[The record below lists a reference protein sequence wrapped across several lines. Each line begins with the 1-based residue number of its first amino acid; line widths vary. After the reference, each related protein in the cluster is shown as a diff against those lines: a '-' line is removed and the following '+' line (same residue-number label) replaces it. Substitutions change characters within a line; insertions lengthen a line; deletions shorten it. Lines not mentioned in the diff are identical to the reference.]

1 MAARKKTVIDPSAD
15 LRRDPAEELLSV
27 STETKPKAG
36 YSRFNIFL
44 SKESVP
50 AFEDFKIYAKS
61 IGMSVS
67 ELVNVFIAQTVED
80 HAEEIEEAKSR
91 FAEARKHYTK

>member
-1 MAARKKTVIDPSAD
+1 MAARKKTVIDPTAD
-15 LRRDPAEELLSV
+15 LRRDPAEELL
-27 STETKPKAG
+27 TAGTKARKG
-36 YSRFNIFL
+36 YTRFNIFL
-44 SKESVP
+44 SEESVP

>member
-1 MAARKKTVIDPSAD
+1 MAKRIKVDPSAN
-15 LRRDPAEELLSV
+15 LRKDPAEDLLAV

-36 YSRFNIFL
+36 YSRFNIFI
-44 SKESVP
+44 SAENMP
-50 AFEDFKIYAKS
+50 AFESFKIYCKS